1 MSHEALPYKNERSE
15 EDALM
20 ALAAFNKRYGTSS
33 DTVADAVVMV
43 KNLGYSIKTREGQIK
58 VQEKIWSMN
67 KRAFGI

>member
-20 ALAAFNKRYGTSS
+20 ALAAFNKRFGTSS
-33 DTVADAVVMV
+33 DTVADAVMMV
-43 KNLGYSIKTREGQIK
+43 KNLGHLIKTGAGQIE

-67 KRAFGI
+67 RKKYGI